1 MVEKLISVLIFA
13 MFMGLFLLGFYIYT
27 KIVEKKI
34 KKELNEKTEEV
45 VREIYSKFGNITKD
59 ICERVLYERGIEI
72 EESKKIMEL
81 VEEKRK
87 TSPETDIIYKGERF
101 H

>member
-1 MVEKLISVLIFA
+1 MISL
-13 MFMGLFLLGFYIYT
+13 
-27 KIVEKKI
+27 KKRI
-34 KKELNEKTEEV
+34 KKELETKTEEV

-72 EESKKIMEL
+72 EEAKKIMEL

-87 TSPETDIIYKGERF
+87 TSPKTDIIYKGERF

>member
-1 MVEKLISVLIFA
+1 MLEILITIVIFI
-13 MFMGLFLLGFYIYT
+13 MLVGVFILGFHIYSGL
-27 KIVEKKI
+27 IESAI
-34 KKELNEKTEEV
+34 KKDLETKTAETV
-45 VREIYSKFGNITKD
+45 KEIYSKYGNFTRD

-72 EESKKIMEL
+72 EEAKRVMEL
-81 VEEKRK
+81 VEEKQK

>member
-1 MVEKLISVLIFA
+1 MVEKIISIFIFA

-27 KIVEKKI
+27 KIMEKRIRKDL
-34 KKELNEKTEEV
+34 ETKTEEV
-45 VREIYSKFGNITKD
+45 VREIYSKFGNLTKD

-72 EESKKIMEL
+72 EEAKRVMKL
-81 VEEKRK
+81 VEEKQK

>member
-1 MVEKLISVLIFA
+1 MVETLISVLIFA

-45 VREIYSKFGNITKD
+45 IYLTIKFCYLPINMGAFRHFFGIFYIAKWQNNVIIKSDTFD
-59 ICERVLYERGIEI
+59 IV
-72 EESKKIMEL
+72 
-81 VEEKRK
+81 
-87 TSPETDIIYKGERF
+87 F
-101 H
+101 

>member
-1 MVEKLISVLIFA
+1 MVEKILSILIFA

-45 VREIYSKFGNITKD
+45 VREIYSRANSVTRD

-72 EESKKIMEL
+72 EEAKKIMEL

>member
-1 MVEKLISVLIFA
+1 MVEKILSILIFA
-13 MFMGLFLLGFYIYT
+13 MFMSLFLLGFYIYT

-45 VREIYSKFGNITKD
+45 VREIYSKANSVTRD

-72 EESKKIMEL
+72 EEAKKIMEL

>member
-1 MVEKLISVLIFA
+1 MVEKIISVVIFA
-13 MFMGLFLLGFYIYT
+13 IFMSLFLLGFYIYK
-27 KIVEKKI
+27 KIVEKRI
-34 KKELNEKTEEV
+34 KKELETKTEEV

-72 EESKKIMEL
+72 EEAKKIMEL

>member
-1 MVEKLISVLIFA
+1 MVEKIISVFIFA

-27 KIVEKKI
+27 KIVEKRI
-34 KKELNEKTEEV
+34 KKELETKTEEV

-59 ICERVLYERGIEI
+59 ICERVLRERGIEI
-72 EESKKIMEL
+72 EEAKKIMEL
-81 VEEKRK
+81 VEEKQK
-87 TSPETDIIYKGERF
+87 TSQGTDIIYKGERF